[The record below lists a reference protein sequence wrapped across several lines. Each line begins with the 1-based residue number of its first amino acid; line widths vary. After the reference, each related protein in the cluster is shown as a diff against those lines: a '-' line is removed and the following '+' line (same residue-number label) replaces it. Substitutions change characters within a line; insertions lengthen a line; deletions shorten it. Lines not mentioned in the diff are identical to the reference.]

1 MENKTR
7 SKGLRKGLLLLCS
20 FFSLLVCS
28 NLYGQTI
35 DITGV
40 VQDDLGEP
48 IIGANVSIK
57 GTARGTITD
66 FDGRFS
72 ISAPAE
78 GTLVISYLGYL
89 TQEVQIQG
97 KKTFQVILKE
107 DVELL
112 DEVVV
117 VGYGTVKKE
126 DLTGSIATLSADELS
141 QVKSTTASDMLV
153 GKIPGVTVT
162 TDGGAPGGGA
172 MIRIRGGS
180 SMSASN
186 DPLIVIDGVPVDNQ
200 GINGMANP
208 LSAINP
214 SDIESFSVLKDASA
228 TAIYG
233 SRASNGVIII
243 TTKKGAAGK
252 MKVGYSGSVSVNT
265 KTGTLDVMSA
275 DTFRE
280 FVLDKYGADSDQG
293 KALGEAN
300 TDWQKEILRTSV
312 STDHN
317 VSLSGSIIKNLPY
330 RVSIGYTNDQG
341 ILKTSKLERWT
352 GSVNLSPKFFDDH
365 LSVNLNVRGV
375 YNKNRFADT
384 GAIGSASEFDPTK
397 PVYIADYDSSQPI
410 SEYNSPY
417 GNGYYMSLI
426 KGASPIGIALAN
438 PVGILNQKQD
448 KSTVKRSIGNLQ
460 LDYKVHYVDGL
471 RANLNLGYDVSSS
484 SGDVFIMDNSPMSY
498 TQGEIKGGWGENSSY
513 TQLKRNHLLEF
524 YLAYDKMIGKH
535 KFDVLAG
542 YSWQHFYRKDITKYP
557 YSAAQAEKTG
567 EEFYKTRTGY
577 ASESY
582 LISFFGRAN
591 YLFDQ
596 RYMFTFTLRN
606 DGSSRFAKGNRW
618 GLFPSVA
625 LAWRISEEA
634 FMKEQDV
641 LSDLKL
647 RLGYG
652 ITGQQDVGQDY
663 PHLARYRYSEAGANY
678 FFGDQQ
684 YTLLRPEKYDKNLK
698 WEETTTYNVGLDFG
712 FLRNRIS
719 GSIDAYYRK
728 TDNLLNTVSVPAGA
742 NFGNILLT
750 NVGELVNRGLE
761 FNIIGRVIESKDLN
775 WTVNY
780 NVGYNRNRITKLTD
794 YDDPNYV
801 GVIHGGITG
810 GTGINIL
817 LHKTGAPFGSF
828 YVYEQIYDQ
837 EGKPVEG
844 AYVDQNGDNEIN
856 DKDLIAYKDPAP
868 DVVMGF
874 SSELVYKNWD
884 FSFAMH
890 ANIGS
895 YAYNNVL
902 SNRVAYGGA
911 DLYDPSGFF
920 KNRMNAAKNLNFST
934 PQYQSS
940 HYVQKTSFLRMDNIS
955 LGYTFNESKI
965 PGSLR
970 VYASVQNPF
979 VITSYKGLD
988 PEFSNEGIDNN
999 IYPRPRTFLLGL
1011 SYNF

>member
-1 MENKTR
+1 MENKTKSFKR
-7 SKGLRKGLLLLCS
+7 NFLLLFS
-20 FFSLLVCS
+20 FFSLLVGTS
-28 NLYGQTI
+28 LYGQTI
-35 DITGV
+35 EITGV
-40 VQDDLGEP
+40 VQDELRDP

-66 FDGRFS
+66 FDGNFS
-72 ISAPAE
+72 LSVPSD
-78 GTLVISYLGYL
+78 GTLVVSYLGYN
-89 TQEVQIQG
+89 TIEIPVEGRKIF
-97 KKTFQVILKE
+97 KIVLKE

-117 VGYGTVKKE
+117 IGYGTVKKE

-162 TDGGAPGGGA
+162 TAGGAPGSGA
-172 MIRIRGGS
+172 SIRIRGGS

-186 DPLIVIDGVPVDNQ
+186 DPLIVIDGVPVDNK
-200 GINGMANP
+200 GINGMQNP
-208 LSAINP
+208 LSSINP

-243 TTKKGAAGK
+243 TTKKGSSGRV
-252 MKVGYSGSVSVNT
+252 KVSYNGSVSVNT
-265 KTGTLDVMSA
+265 KTGTADVMSA
-275 DTFRE
+275 DAFRD
-280 FVLDKYGADSDQG
+280 FVIEKYGADSDQG
-293 KALGEAN
+293 KELGTAS
-300 TDWQKEILRTSV
+300 TDWQREILRTSV

-317 VSLSGSIIKNLPY
+317 VSLSGSIVKNLPY

-341 ILKTSKLERWT
+341 ILETSKLDRWT

-384 GAIGSASEFDPTK
+384 GAVGAAAEFDPTK
-397 PVYIADYDSSQPI
+397 PVRINILHPTQPQ

-417 GNGYYMSLI
+417 GNGYYMTLSS
-426 KGASPIGIALAN
+426 KYSPVGIALAN
-438 PVGILNQKQD
+438 PVAVLDQKND

-484 SGDVFIMDNSPMSY
+484 DGDVIIMDNSPMSY
-498 TQGEIKGGWGENSSY
+498 TQGNIKGGWGENSSY

-524 YLAYDKMIGKH
+524 YLAYDKLIGKH

-542 YSWQHFYRKDITKYP
+542 YSWQHFYNKDISKYP
-557 YSAAQAEKTG
+557 YSPAQAEKAG
-567 EEFYKTRTGY
+567 EEFYKRSTGY

-591 YLFDQ
+591 YMFDQ
-596 RYMFTFTLRN
+596 RYMLTVTLRN

-678 FFGDQQ
+678 FFGNQM
-684 YTLLRPEKYDKNLK
+684 YSLLRPEKYDKNLK

-712 FLRNRIS
+712 FLRNRLS

-761 FNIIGRVIESKDLN
+761 LNLTGRIIESNDLN

-794 YDDPNYV
+794 YNDPNYV
-801 GVIHGGITG
+801 GAIHGGISG
-810 GTGINIL
+810 GTGINVLI
-817 LHKTGAPFGSF
+817 HKTGAPFGSF

-837 EGKPVEG
+837 NGKPIEG
-844 AYVDQNGDNEIN
+844 AYVDQNDDNEIN

-874 SSELVYKNWD
+874 SSELTYKNWD

-902 SNRVAYGGA
+902 SNRIAYGGA
-911 DLYDPSGFF
+911 DLYDPSGFL
-920 KNRMNAAKNLNFST
+920 KNRLNAAREMNFLT

-955 LGYTFNESKI
+955 LGYTFSSGRI
-965 PGSLR
+965 PGNLR
-970 VYASVQNPF
+970 IFGSVQNPF

-988 PEFSNEGIDNN
+988 PEFTNEGIDNN
-999 IYPRPRTFLLGL
+999 IYPRPRTFLLGV